1 MDLLEKYCLNK
12 NLVFKEHTIKK
23 NKFFFFNFKILNDN
37 YEEILFRLLKYNY
50 IIFLTDYFYNL
61 FNIKLL
67 TYFNKYDVVTIS
79 YNDRENIIN
88 NLNIL
93 NNFIKDSSK
102 KDKDLLCFDI
112 YEIYNID
119 IKKLKTLYFY
129 ENIIEPNTLYK
140 KISFSKEEQFLSFE
154 NYSIKKTEYKL
165 RTFCQIAEKLGAKSI
180 IIHQETSTEESIKQ
194 NIDVNTESVDIGF
207 NNSTKN
213 NSNSII
219 DLNFDY
225 TNYYYNLS
233 LNKFFL
239 IEMIKEE
246 NEFFITNDDFEADL
260 DLKFLIDARCINL
273 IKKYNTKIIIN
284 KLNEL
289 ERKLFIKAKDYGLN
303 IDYNKHKSYSNFV
316 FIEVIFFNIYDKYE
330 CIDGYNIYNM
340 KEGFWHLSNIIKKEI
355 KILEESIENY
365 DNENQNNIKKNMKS
379 INCSINNTIN
389 GNNTINTDKISK
401 INNLLLNNFKKTD
414 FYVENNRNIYK
425 NIYKKIGNF
434 LDSHLKTISSNYNI
448 LQISSKN
455 ISNNNYLNIYN
466 IILKKNFSQHEID
479 DIIYNCFHQNLYY
492 EYFESFRN
500 KIILHDYNDNVY
512 DIDTIIKNY
521 FIKYIDF
528 SFFDNILTT
537 KDSSIDK
544 LSFIN
549 AQYYLINKNIVLYK
563 NKYKNI
569 LFNNKKIN
577 DIFILFEGNVKE
589 KYLEFIYKHI
599 EIFLENNPTTEAE
612 IFIKYFSKV
621 IDINNEIEENIKI
634 FIRNNILNIV
644 KILGFIEKKN
654 EFNYLINNKFLFNI
668 YLFCVDLIK
677 IYYIQNNDHEEFVK
691 LFILKTEYKDINYG
705 NLNIFMKWEEFKN
718 FFIELNDK
726 NLIEKKG
733 TNYTISNKS
742 SNKLTLHSMKD
753 DFIDSFNDEK
763 LN

>member
-1 MDLLEKYCLNK
+1 MDLLEKYCLHK

-23 NKFFFFNFKILNDN
+23 NKFLFLKFKILNDN
-37 YEEILFRLLKYNY
+37 YEEVLFKLFKYNY
-50 IIFLTDYFYNL
+50 IIFLTDYFYNF

-102 KDKDLLCFDI
+102 KDKDLLCFYI
-112 YEIYNID
+112 YEKYNID

-194 NIDVNTESVDIGF
+194 NIKVSAESVDIGI

-365 DNENQNNIKKNMKS
+365 DNENHNNIKKNMKN

-389 GNNTINTDKISK
+389 GNNTMNTDKMSK

-414 FYVENNRNIYK
+414 FYIENNRNIYK

-434 LDSHLKTISSNYNI
+434 LDSHLKTISSNHNI

-466 IILKKNFSQHEID
+466 NIFKKNFTQHEID
-479 DIIYNCFHQNLYY
+479 DIIYNYFHQNLYY

-528 SFFDNILTT
+528 SFFDNILTS
-537 KDSSIDK
+537 KDSAIDK

-563 NKYKNI
+563 NKYKNV

-577 DIFILFEGNVKE
+577 DIFILFKENVKE

-621 IDINNEIEENIKI
+621 IDVNNEIEENIKI
-634 FIRNNILNIV
+634 FIRNNILNIM

-668 YLFCVDLIK
+668 YLFCIDLIK
-677 IYYIQNNDHEEFVK
+677 IYYVQKNDHEDFIQ

-742 SNKLTLHSMKD
+742 SHKLTLHSMKD
-753 DFIDSFNDEK
+753 DFVDSFNDEK

>member
-1 MDLLEKYCLNK
+1 MDLLEKYCLQK

-37 YEEILFRLLKYNY
+37 YEEVLFKLLKYNY
-50 IIFLTDYFYNL
+50 IIFLTDYFYNF

-112 YEIYNID
+112 YEKYNID

-194 NIDVNTESVDIGF
+194 NIEVSAESVDIGI

-316 FIEVIFFNIYDKYE
+316 FIEIIFFSIYDKYE

-365 DNENQNNIKKNMKS
+365 DNENQNNIKKNMKN

-389 GNNTINTDKISK
+389 GNSTMNTDKISK

-434 LDSHLKTISSNYNI
+434 LESHLKTISCNHNI

-455 ISNNNYLNIYN
+455 VSDNNYLNIYN
-466 IILKKNFSQHEID
+466 IILKKNLTQHEID
-479 DIIYNCFHQNLYY
+479 DIIYDCFHQNLYY

-528 SFFDNILTT
+528 SFFDNILTS

-563 NKYKNI
+563 NKYNNI

-577 DIFILFEGNVKE
+577 DIFILFEENVKE

-621 IDINNEIEENIKI
+621 IDINNEI
-634 FIRNNILNIV
+634 
-644 KILGFIEKKN
+644 
-654 EFNYLINNKFLFNI
+654 
-668 YLFCVDLIK
+668 
-677 IYYIQNNDHEEFVK
+677 YYINR
-691 LFILKTEYKDINYG
+691 
-705 NLNIFMKWEEFKN
+705 
-718 FFIELNDK
+718 
-726 NLIEKKG
+726 
-733 TNYTISNKS
+733 
-742 SNKLTLHSMKD
+742 
-753 DFIDSFNDEK
+753 
-763 LN
+763 

>member
-1 MDLLEKYCLNK
+1 MDLLEKYCLHK

-23 NKFFFFNFKILNDN
+23 NKFLFLKFKILNDN
-37 YEEILFRLLKYNY
+37 YEEVLFKLFKYNY
-50 IIFLTDYFYNL
+50 IIFLTDYFYNF

-102 KDKDLLCFDI
+102 KDKDLLCFYI
-112 YEIYNID
+112 YEKYNID

-194 NIDVNTESVDIGF
+194 NIKVSAESVDIGI

-365 DNENQNNIKKNMKS
+365 DNENHNNIKKNMKN

-389 GNNTINTDKISK
+389 GNNTMNTDKMSK

-414 FYVENNRNIYK
+414 FYIENNRNIYK

-434 LDSHLKTISSNYNI
+434 LDSHLKTISSNHNI

-466 IILKKNFSQHEID
+466 NIFKKNFTQHEID
-479 DIIYNCFHQNLYY
+479 DIIYNYFHQNLYY

-528 SFFDNILTT
+528 SFFDNILTS
-537 KDSSIDK
+537 KDSAIDK

-563 NKYKNI
+563 NKYKNV

-577 DIFILFEGNVKE
+577 DIFILFKENVKE

-621 IDINNEIEENIKI
+621 IDVNNEIEENIKI
-634 FIRNNILNIV
+634 FIRNNILNIM

-668 YLFCVDLIK
+668 YLFCIDLIK
-677 IYYIQNNDHEEFVK
+677 IYYVQKNDHEEFIQ
-691 LFILKTEYKDINYG
+691 LFIFTVY
-705 NLNIFMKWEEFKN
+705 
-718 FFIELNDK
+718 
-726 NLIEKKG
+726 
-733 TNYTISNKS
+733 
-742 SNKLTLHSMKD
+742 
-753 DFIDSFNDEK
+753 
-763 LN
+763 

>member
-37 YEEILFRLLKYNY
+37 YEEVLFRLLKYNY

-102 KDKDLLCFDI
+102 KDKDLLCYDI
-112 YEIYNID
+112 YEKYNID

-340 KEGFWHLSNIIKKEI
+340 KEGFWHLSNIIKQEI

-389 GNNTINTDKISK
+389 GNNTMNTDKISK

-434 LDSHLKTISSNYNI
+434 LDSHLKTISSNHNI

-528 SFFDNILTT
+528 SFFDNILIT

-577 DIFILFEGNVKE
+577 DIFILFEGNIKE